1 EENERAFNRGLAQ
14 NQENRTQQT
23 YEDRVEAARQTE
35 LARQQINALRSAA
48 PQALAGIA
56 ERTNA
61 FLKENNFPTDEN
73 GNYYLDEFG
82 EGGID
87 RRNRLMDFMESD
99 NSPEAK
105 KADFLRNVQQSLSLI
120 QAQNPKALLPD
131 GFDAVTAGQEIINTA
146 LN

>member
-1 EENERAFNRGLAQ
+1 SVHQDNLDAAYRDFTLREDEFLLRSELDRLRLAQEENERAFNRGLAQ
-14 NQENRTQQT
+14 SQENRTQQT

-73 GNYYLDEFG
+73 GNYYLD
-82 EGGID
+82 
-87 RRNRLMDFMESD
+87 
-99 NSPEAK
+99 
-105 KADFLRNVQQSLSLI
+105 
-120 QAQNPKALLPD
+120 
-131 GFDAVTAGQEIINTA
+131 
-146 LN
+146 